1 MVRCPLAGG
10 RAVKSE
16 PMVLSMNALA
26 SLPPRSAS
34 TDPASAIT
42 LDALSDREVE
52 RTDVSQRITHCRA
65 RLVLVHAPAGFGK
78 TTTIRQ
84 ARSRLD
90 ESNVHT
96 VWVSLD
102 RADNDV
108 PRFIRCLRAAI
119 AESGVDDIPLG
130 TPLEVLQ
137 ALSHDVTSFTLILDD
152 FEKLVEPAVIELIR
166 EAVEHLPRNGQILI
180 GTRVQPDLGIARLR
194 VQGEL
199 LEIDEESLRFTP
211 QEAQTLFNLRLQ
223 HPPSPDDVMRLH
235 RKTEGWAAAL
245 SLAALSLARRNI
257 HSDFIDSFSGA
268 HGDVAAYLAE
278 DVLAQQP
285 ADIREFLLRTSIL
298 RQLEPSL
305 CQALNPGLDA
315 NGILE
320 RLIATHLFLTP
331 VDGKDTTWRY
341 HSMFADYLSTQL
353 RAQRPED
360 IVRLH
365 LTAAGWYEE
374 QQRPEAAI
382 DHALEGGDAPYA
394 LSLLAQHADRF
405 LEQGRMRLLARWFG
419 AMQPPE
425 LAAHP
430 RLQVISIWATAFTFG
445 PRQAMALLEHSGY
458 ANSADPLVR
467 AHINGLRPMLLAML
481 DRFDDA
487 YVLGKQCL
495 THLPTLSAFADGV
508 LCNSM
513 GHIASVLGQHA
524 EAHRLFDSARQMHR
538 AGPFI
543 RMYTESTEG
552 LVDLQLGRLRKAA
565 ARFRLAVGSARAY
578 SYNLT
583 KGNAWAGVLYAGS
596 VYEAD
601 NADQAEHLLN
611 VYLPLARDAGLPDH
625 IIIGC
630 RIRSRIAFQR
640 GDVDHSQRFL
650 TELEYL
656 GIERQLPRAV
666 ATARLERARLLLL
679 QGHAALSREE
689 LNHADDAGLWQHIA
703 RRSLPANDVEDIV
716 IGRARWEIAFG
727 DPGAA
732 LTLLEPALAD
742 AQQESRHTR
751 ALKLSLLTALALH
764 GKGDMRAAVAMVAP
778 VLRHA
783 CQEGF
788 VRLILDE
795 GPQVAPLL
803 EQCRTLSD
811 VGAAHRDDPILSEYL
826 HRLLQVLAPAPAAEP
841 PHAAACI
848 QRAVLD
854 PLTRKELRVLKLL
867 AEGYSNAAMAENL
880 FVSDS
885 TVRTHLRNINSKLNA
900 HSRTQAVAIARKLGL
915 TP

>member
-1 MVRCPLAGG
+1 
-10 RAVKSE
+10 
-16 PMVLSMNALA
+16 MVLSMNALT
-26 SLPPRSAS
+26 SLPPLSA
-34 TDPASAIT
+34 TTAPTSAIA
-42 LDALSDREVE
+42 LDKPSDREVG
-52 RTDVSQRITHCRA
+52 RADVCQRIASSRA

-78 TTTIRQ
+78 TTAMTQ

-90 ESNVHT
+90 QANVHT

-119 AESGVDDIPLG
+119 AQSGVDDIPLG
-130 TPLEVLQ
+130 TPLETLQ
-137 ALSHDVTSFTLILDD
+137 VLSHDVTAFTVFFDD
-152 FEKLVEPAVIELIR
+152 FEKLVEPAVIGLIR
-166 EAVEHLPRNGQILI
+166 EAIEHLPRNGQILI

-199 LEIDEESLRFTP
+199 LEIDEENLRFTP
-211 QEAQTLFNLRLQ
+211 QEAQTLFNLRMP
-223 HPPSPDDVMRLH
+223 HPPSTDDVMRLH

-245 SLAALSLARRNI
+245 SLAALSLARRNAD
-257 HSDFIDSFSGA
+257 SDFIERFSGA

-315 NGILE
+315 NDILG
-320 RLIATHLFLTP
+320 RLVATHLFLTP
-331 VDGKDTTWRY
+331 VDGKDATWRY

-353 RAQRPED
+353 RVERPDE

-365 LTAAGWYEE
+365 LAAAGWHEE

-382 DHALEGGDAPYA
+382 EHALEGGDTPYA

-419 AMQPPE
+419 SLKPHD

-430 RLQVISIWATAFTFG
+430 RLQVISIWATAFTLG

-458 ANSADPLVR
+458 ADSVDPLVR
-467 AHINGLRPMLLAML
+467 AHINGLRPMLLAMM
-481 DRFDDA
+481 DRFDEA
-487 YVLGKQCL
+487 YALGKQCL
-495 THLPTLSAFADGV
+495 DHLPTLSAFADGV
-508 LCNSM
+508 LCNAM
-513 GHIASVLGQHA
+513 GHIASVLGQCE
-524 EAHRLFDSARQMHR
+524 EAHRLLDTARHMHN
-538 AGPFI
+538 AGVFI
-543 RMYTESTEG
+543 RMHTESTEG
-552 LVDLQLGRLRKAA
+552 LIDLQLGHMRKAA
-565 ARFRLAVGSARAY
+565 ARFRLAAGSARAH

-601 NADQAEHLLN
+601 NIEQAEHLLN
-611 VYLPLARDAGLPDH
+611 VYLPLACDAGLPDH
-625 IIIGC
+625 IIVGC

-640 GDVDHSQRFL
+640 GDVDQSQRFL

-656 GIERQLPRAV
+656 GIERQLPRAI
-666 ATARLERARLLLL
+666 ATARIERARLLLL
-679 QGHAALSREE
+679 QGHAALSHEE
-689 LNHADDAGLWQHIA
+689 LKHADDADLWRNIA
-703 RRSLPANDVEDIV
+703 RRSLPANDVDDIV
-716 IGRARWEIAFG
+716 IGRARWDIAFG
-727 DPGAA
+727 DPDDA
-732 LTLLEPALAD
+732 LALLEPALVD
-742 AQQESRHTR
+742 AQQTSRHTR
-751 ALKLSLLTALALH
+751 ALKLRLLTALALH
-764 GKGDMRAAVAMVAP
+764 CKSDMHAAVEMVAP
-778 VLRHA
+778 VLHHA

-795 GPQVAPLL
+795 GPRIAPLL
-803 EQCRTLSD
+803 EQCRALADGGGS
-811 VGAAHRDDPILSEYL
+811 HLDDPILSEYL
-826 HRLLQVLAPAPAAEP
+826 HRLLQVLAPTHVSGAT
-841 PHAAACI
+841 HAVTCCHGTL
-848 QRAVLD
+848 LD

-900 HSRTQAVAIARKLGL
+900 NSRTQAVAIARKLGL
-915 TP
+915 MP

>member
-1 MVRCPLAGG
+1 
-10 RAVKSE
+10 
-16 PMVLSMNALA
+16 MVLSMNALT
-26 SLPPRSAS
+26 SLP
-34 TDPASAIT
+34 TLPAPAALTSAI
-42 LDALSDREVE
+42 ALNKPSDREVD
-52 RTDVSQRITHCRA
+52 RADICQRIAHSRA

-78 TTTIRQ
+78 TTAMAQ

-90 ESNVHT
+90 QADVHT
-96 VWVSLD
+96 AWVSLD

-119 AESGVDDIPLG
+119 AQSGVDDIPLG
-130 TPLEVLQ
+130 TPLEILQ
-137 ALSHDVTSFTLILDD
+137 TLSHDVTAFTLFLDD
-152 FEKLVEPAVIELIR
+152 FEKLIEPTVIGLIR

-199 LEIDEESLRFTP
+199 LEIDEENLRFTP
-211 QEAQTLFNLRLQ
+211 QEAQTLFNLRMQ

-245 SLAALSLARRNI
+245 SLAALSLARRNL
-257 HSDFIDSFSGA
+257 HSAFIERFSGA

-305 CQALNPGLDA
+305 CQVLNPGLDA
-315 NGILE
+315 NGILD
-320 RLIATHLFLTP
+320 RLVATHLFLTP
-331 VDGKDTTWRY
+331 VDGTDNTWRY
-341 HSMFADYLSTQL
+341 HSMFADFLNTQL
-353 RAQRPED
+353 RAERPDE

-365 LTAAGWYEE
+365 LAAAGRYEE

-394 LSLLAQHADRF
+394 LSLLAQHADCF
-405 LEQGRMRLLARWFG
+405 LEQGRMRLLARWFN
-419 AMQPPE
+419 ALQPHE

-458 ANSADPLVR
+458 ADSADPLVR
-467 AHINGLRPMLLAML
+467 AHINGLRPMLLAMM
-481 DRFDDA
+481 DRFDEA
-487 YVLGKQCL
+487 YALGKPCL
-495 THLPTLSAFADGV
+495 NHLPTLSAFADGV

-513 GHIASVLGQHA
+513 GHIASVLGHHE
-524 EAHRLFDSARQMHR
+524 EAHRLFDTARHMYN
-538 AGPFI
+538 AGVFI

-552 LVDLQLGRLRKAA
+552 LVDMQLGRMRKAA
-565 ARFRLAVGSARAY
+565 ARFRLAVGSARVY

-583 KGNAWAGVLYAGS
+583 KGNAWAGVPYAGS

-601 NADQAEHLLN
+601 NIEQAEHLLN
-611 VYLPLARDAGLPDH
+611 VYLPLACDVGLSDH
-625 IIIGC
+625 MIVGC

-640 GDVDHSQRFL
+640 GDVDQSQRIL
-650 TELEYL
+650 TELEYV
-656 GIERQLPRAV
+656 GIERQLPRVV
-666 ATARLERARLLLL
+666 ASARLERARLLLL

-689 LNHADDAGLWQHIA
+689 LNHADDANLWQHIA
-703 RRSLPANDVEDIV
+703 HRSLPANDVEDIV

-727 DPGAA
+727 DPDAA
-732 LTLLEPALAD
+732 LTLLEPALGD
-742 AQQESRHTR
+742 AQQSSRHTR
-751 ALKLSLLTALALH
+751 ALKLSLLTALAMH
-764 GKGDMRAAVAMVAP
+764 CKGETRPAVEMVAP
-778 VLRHA
+778 VLHHA

-795 GPQVAPLL
+795 GPQIVPLL
-803 EQCRTLSD
+803 DQCRMLADASA
-811 VGAAHRDDPILSEYL
+811 VHQDDPILGEYL
-826 HRLLQVLAPAPAAEP
+826 HRLVQALAPTPVAEVPRAPPCCQGTLLE
-841 PHAAACI
+841 
-848 QRAVLD
+848 

-885 TVRTHLRNINSKLNA
+885 TVRTHLRNINGKLNA

-915 TP
+915 MA